1 MKTFEKTFEKIME
14 EINAIPVPMGYF
26 EKQRQDNARWDEATQ
41 KGDEAVAALVAELVA
56 EDEQERKTQFRSKV
70 LKHNARIA
78 FVAEYL
84 PIVLECINKYAGKK
98 VGNRTAEKI
107 EDELLEKTGHSVVI
121 RNRPMGAEITF
132 HVLGVFTISAKY
144 DPKTKDLYSFFD
156 ADGKLREMSADMF
169 STHETEYVEDIDAFY
184 EQKAV
189 ELREIKKEAEKLRNK
204 IALFY
209 GFQKN
214 VLPEIKMSVEIP
226 QYLV

>member
-1 MKTFEKTFEKIME
+1 MKKFKEIMQ
-14 EINAIPVPMGYF
+14 EINDMPVPMGYF

-41 KGDEAVAALVAELVA
+41 KGDEAVDALVAELVA

-84 PIVLECINKYAGKK
+84 PTVLECINKYAGKR
-98 VGNRTAEKI
+98 VGDKTADKI
-107 EDELLEKTGHSVVI
+107 EDELLEKIGHSVVI
-121 RNRPMGAEITF
+121 RNRPHMGAEITF

-144 DPKTKDLYSFFD
+144 DPETKDLYSFFD
-156 ADGKLREMSADMF
+156 ADGKLRRMTADMF
-169 STHETEYVEDIDAFY
+169 STHEIEYVEDIDAFY
-184 EQKAV
+184 EQKTA
-189 ELREIKKEAEKLRNK
+189 ELREIKKEAEKLQNK

-209 GFQKN
+209 GLQKN
-214 VLPEIKMSVEIP
+214 VLPEIKMEVQIP

>member
-1 MKTFEKTFEKIME
+1 MKTFEEIMK
-14 EINAIPVPMGYF
+14 EINDIPAPLDYF

-41 KGDEAVAALVAELVA
+41 KGDEAVDALVAELVA
-56 EDEQERKTQFRSKV
+56 EDERERKTQFRSKV

-84 PIVLECINKYAGKK
+84 PTVLECINKYAGKR
-98 VGNRTAEKI
+98 VGNKTAEKI
-107 EDELLEKTGHSVVI
+107 EDEILEKTGHSVVI

-132 HVLGVFTISAKY
+132 HVLGVLISAKY
-144 DPKTKDLYSFFD
+144 DPETKDLYSFFD

-189 ELREIKKEAEKLRNK
+189 ELREIKKEAKMLQDK

-209 GFQKN
+209 GLQKN
-214 VLPEIKMSVEIP
+214 VLPEIKMEVQIP

>member
-1 MKTFEKTFEKIME
+1 MKKFE
-14 EINAIPVPMGYF
+14 EIINEINDMPVPMGYF

-41 KGDEAVAALVAELVA
+41 KGDEAVDALVAELVA

-84 PIVLECINKYAGKK
+84 PTVLECINKYAGKR
-98 VGNRTAEKI
+98 VGDKTADKI
-107 EDELLEKTGHSVVI
+107 EDELLEKIGHSVVI
-121 RNRPMGAEITF
+121 RNRPHMGAEITF

-144 DPKTKDLYSFFD
+144 DPETKDLYSFFD
-156 ADGKLREMSADMF
+156 ADGKLRRMTADMF
-169 STHETEYVEDIDAFY
+169 STHEIEYVEDIDAFY
-184 EQKAV
+184 EQKTA

-209 GFQKN
+209 GLQKN
-214 VLPEIKMSVEIP
+214 VLPEIKMEVQIP

>member
-1 MKTFEKTFEKIME
+1 MKKFE
-14 EINAIPVPMGYF
+14 EITNEINDMPVPMGYF

-41 KGDEAVAALVAELVA
+41 KGDEAVDALVAELVA

-84 PIVLECINKYAGKK
+84 PIVLECINKYAGKQ
-98 VGNRTAEKI
+98 VGDKTAERI

-144 DPKTKDLYSFFD
+144 DPETKDFYSFFD
-156 ADGKLREMSADMF
+156 AYGKLREMTSDMF
-169 STHETEYVEDIDAFY
+169 STHEIEYVEDIDAFY
-184 EQKAV
+184 EQKTA
-189 ELREIKKEAEKLRNK
+189 ELREIKKEAEKLQNK

-209 GFQKN
+209 GLQKN
-214 VLPEIKMSVEIP
+214 VLPEIKMEVQIP